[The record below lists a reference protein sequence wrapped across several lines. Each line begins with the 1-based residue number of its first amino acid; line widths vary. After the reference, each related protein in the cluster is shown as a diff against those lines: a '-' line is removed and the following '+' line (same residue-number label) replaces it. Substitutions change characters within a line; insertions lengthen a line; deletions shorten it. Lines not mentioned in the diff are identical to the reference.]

1 MQALDEDDDFG
12 EDDDFDEAA
21 LQVGTAMVTSS
32 NGNIFRVSGLL
43 CGEFT
48 GDRWIPR
55 PKASDVELCFLWSV
69 PEQTIEQTMETPV
82 IWDTIA
88 LIMMS
93 LLWWGKFEF

>member
-48 GDRWIPR
+48 GDR
-55 PKASDVELCFLWSV
+55 
-69 PEQTIEQTMETPV
+69 
-82 IWDTIA
+82 
-88 LIMMS
+88 
-93 LLWWGKFEF
+93 